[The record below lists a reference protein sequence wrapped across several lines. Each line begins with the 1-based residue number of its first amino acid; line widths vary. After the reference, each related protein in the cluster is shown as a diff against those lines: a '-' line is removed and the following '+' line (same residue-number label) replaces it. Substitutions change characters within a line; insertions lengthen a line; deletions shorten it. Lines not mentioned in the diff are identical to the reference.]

1 MSTTVHR
8 ATVTFAIIAVVLL
21 CTLYLYAQKVH
32 AQEGGVIEQTQVLPQ
47 YDATSVAVES
57 PISYTN
63 LYPVEQLGASATV
76 IGDFVVGPG
85 KVEVTLKPGQSK
97 IVELLVTNRTGS
109 DRIFN
114 LTTEDA
120 SGSRDPGT
128 AVVLLGSDRGPY
140 SLREYLSV
148 PHNRFQIKNNERA
161 RVPVTISVP
170 ADAEPGGYYGSMLV
184 DTIAVTGESDDS
196 GETAPQSAIVA
207 RIGTLFFI
215 TVPGDVE
222 REGALV
228 DFGTIPKQ
236 SFFQGGPIQF
246 GVLFENTGS
255 IHLTPYAEV
264 RIKNMFDEEVGYLT
278 LDPWFVLPQALRLRE
293 FSWNR
298 DMLFGRY
305 TATVSLNRG
314 YNDLIDE
321 KSLTF
326 WVLPWKPIVGA
337 FGVLFIVFFTIRS
350 FFKKFEFKRK

>member
-1 MSTTVHR
+1 MSTTVHP
-8 ATVTFAIIAVVLL
+8 ATVTFAIIAIVFSYAL
-21 CTLYLYAQKVH
+21 CLSIPNVYA
-32 AQEGGVIEQTQVLPQ
+32 EESEVIEQSELNLQPDTVS
-47 YDATSVAVES
+47 TNIES
-57 PISYTN
+57 PVSYTG
-63 LYPVEQLGASATV
+63 LYTVEQLGESPTI

-120 SGSRDPGT
+120 SGSQDPST

-140 SLREYLSV
+140 SLREYLEV
-148 PHNRFQIKNNERA
+148 PHTRFQIKNNERA
-161 RVPVTISVP
+161 RVPVTITIP
-170 ADAEPGGYYGSMLV
+170 GDAEPGGYYGSMLV
-184 DTIAVTGESDDS
+184 DTIAVMGEDDDD

-222 REGALV
+222 REGSLV

-236 SFFQGGPIQF
+236 SFFQSGPIQF

-298 DMLFGRY
+298 DMLFGQY

-326 WVLPWKPIVGA
+326 WVLPWKPITGA
-337 FGVLFIVFFTIRS
+337 FAGLFLIFFVVRS

>member
-1 MSTTVHR
+1 MSTTVHP
-8 ATVTFAIIAVVLL
+8 ATGTFAIITVVFS
-21 CTLYLYAQKVH
+21 CTLCLSVQSVH
-32 AQEGGVIEQTQVLPQ
+32 AQESEITDQLEVNLQLDTVGTE
-47 YDATSVAVES
+47 VETLV
-57 PISYTN
+57 SYTG
-63 LYPVEQLGASATV
+63 LYPVERLGESSTI

-85 KVEVTLKPGQSK
+85 KVEVTLKPGQTK

-120 SGSRDPGT
+120 SGSKDPNT

-140 SLREYLSV
+140 SLREYLEV
-148 PHNRFQIKNNERA
+148 PHTRFQIKNNERA

-321 KSLTF
+321 MSLTF
-326 WVLPWKPIVGA
+326 WVLPWKPVVGA
-337 FGVLFIVFFTIRS
+337 FGLLFIVFFTIRA
-350 FFKKFEFKRK
+350 FFKKFEFRRK